1 MGGSLIKWIF
11 QPKSISTSLEKN
23 TVYQYFF
30 FPWEAG
36 LQGAV
41 YQVQK
46 SSIMVSLDSDGASQ
60 LRLELQFLSQPVA
73 RIVSDVNNRIQ
84 FLRSEW
90 NNKVLVYVS

>member
-1 MGGSLIKWIF
+1 MN
-11 QPKSISTSLEKN
+11 ISTQINKHKFGKKYGLP
-23 TVYQYFF
+23 VFF

-84 FLRSEW
+84 FLRSE
-90 NNKVLVYVS
+90 